1 MTTEAGAASRSVVL
15 SRPLIV
21 TSFVASILPLAL
33 SKPPLIVRVSLVLS
47 VPLLTNVPL
56 SATSRPT
63 LSVRLE
69 RLLVSLPEAFSSA
82 PLLIVIL
89 SLPWPWPLI
98 VTLPSAF
105 LKSLSN
111 FWAQASFQVC
121 SFWTVPA
128 TVCSVKFS
136 AVPTVSVTSLLT
148 GSAMAPAEK
157 TASVVRT
164 AATSGFLEKVA
175 LLIDLSFVDDPGV
188 VHEWQIPA
196 RIPKTGVGKSASLGA
211 P

>member
-21 TSFVASILPLAL
+21 RLLLILSVPVLTREPVTVIALLAS
-33 SKPPLIVRVSLVLS
+33 S
-47 VPLLTNVPL
+47 VPLLTNVPP

-69 RLLVSLPEAFSSA
+69 SLLVSLPAVLLASS
-82 PLLIVIL
+82 LLIVIL
-89 SLPWPWPLI
+89 SLFWSLI

-105 LKSLSN
+105 LKFSLN
-111 FWAQASFQVC
+111 FWAQASSQVC
-121 SFWTVPA
+121 SFWTVPE
-128 TVCSVKFS
+128 TVLSP
-136 AVPTVSVTSLLT
+136 VPTVSVTSLLT
-148 GSAMAPAEK
+148 GWSSLPAMAPAEK

-196 RIPKTGVGKSASLGA
+196 RIPKTGVGKSASLGS